1 MSPDGTASSPSSDG
15 GRRTQGSMLVLL
27 GLACQQIGAALA
39 VLVFPAAGPVGMVAL
54 RLLLSAGMLWA
65 LVRPHVRGL
74 SARSWAVAAG
84 YGLVLAG
91 MNVAFYLAL
100 ARLPLGTTV
109 TLEILGPLTL
119 SIIAGRSWLSALWA
133 VAALVGVA
141 MIGWDPATALDP
153 VGVAYA
159 LLAAALWAAY
169 ILLTKRTGE
178 EFTGLIGLTLGMT
191 VGGLAVAPAAVM
203 LSGPALLDPAI
214 LMIGL
219 GVALLSSTVP
229 YAMEMLAL
237 RRLPA
242 SSFAILL
249 ALAPAI
255 AAAAGFLLLGQ
266 QLSGYALLGMGLV
279 VLAAM
284 GSVRS

>member
-1 MSPDGTASSPSSDG
+1 MIHAGTSSADG
-15 GRRTQGSMLVLL
+15 GRRAQGSMLVLL
-27 GLACQQIGAALA
+27 GLGCQQIGAALA

-65 LVRPHVRGL
+65 LVRPQLRGL
-74 SARSWAVAAG
+74 SARSWGVAAA

-109 TLEILGPLTL
+109 TLEILGPLAL
-119 SIIAGRSWLSALWA
+119 SVIAGRRWLSALWA
-133 VAALVGVA
+133 VTALVGVA
-141 MIGWDPATALDP
+141 MIGWDPTTDLDP
-153 VGVAYA
+153 IGVSFA

-191 VGGLAVAPAAVM
+191 IGGLAVAPAAVVVTG
-203 LSGPALLDPAI
+203 SALFSPTI
-214 LMIGL
+214 LVIGL

-229 YAMEMLAL
+229 YALEMLAL

-242 SSFAILL
+242 GTFAILL

-266 QLSGYALLGMGLV
+266 QLSGYALVGMGLV
-279 VLAAM
+279 VAAAM
-284 GSVRS
+284 GSVRG